1 MGDESNEL
9 EMIDVYQLDVDSNEM
24 CRNCLARNCQLKSLF
39 RCDII
44 DGEIWPIPKVYQNVT
59 NISVNYVLK
68 NVFKLLANQT
78 HFTRELIF

>member
-1 MGDESNEL
+1 MGDESIET
-9 EMIDVYQLDVDSNEM
+9 EMAEIYELDVNSNEM

-59 NISVNYVLK
+59 NISVSSLK
-68 NVFKLLANQT
+68 LMHN
-78 HFTRELIF
+78 LISIHKMLYF